1 MDINEL
7 MQKLSAR
14 EGVSN
19 VSLVRNNVVKCDIE
33 KDLSKEFFKDLK
45 NEFGFEH
52 CSLITAIDNQPE
64 FELVYH
70 FTSVNKS
77 VTVDSSDLSV
87 MVEIHIYLDR
97 DSPTI
102 ESISDLWGGANWHE
116 RECYDLFGIIFD
128 NHPDLRRILTDY
140 NFVGHPLRK
149 DFPLTGHNEVRYD
162 DLQKKVIYEPV
173 NLQQEYRNFDFSSP
187 WEGYSRDL
195 LNKEN
200 NSDKDNE

>member
-1 MDINEL
+1 MDINDL

-19 VSLVRNNVVKCDIE
+19 ASLVRNNVVKCDIE

-45 NEFGFEH
+45 DEFGFEH

-116 RECYDLFGIIFD
+116 REAFDLMGIYFLG
-128 NHPDLRRILTDY
+128 HPDLRRVLLPEG
-140 NFVGHPLRK
+140 FAGHPLRK
-149 DFPLTGHNEVRYD
+149 DYV
-162 DLQKKVIYEPV
+162 YEIH
-173 NLQQEYRNFDFSSP
+173 EEE
-187 WEGYSRDL
+187 W
-195 LNKEN
+195 
-200 NSDKDNE
+200 